1 MAEKA
6 IAATSPGSR
15 SVRYTTR
22 LQLYAAH
29 VPTRYRMHGCRS
41 IQPCTIYIIYIPRKS
56 PVRASQYSTYELAGV
71 TCVSFLSMR
80 STSRGRHLSS
90 TSRAP
95 AAAPTTTPNP
105 LACAKCG
112 RVTGNA
118 GALARHVE
126 HCGKPGP
133 TRAEKR
139 AQANKERRAKKRAA
153 AGDAAVEPDAPQDE

>member
-1 MAEKA
+1 MATAATAVAEKA

-80 STSRGRHLSS
+80 STSRGRHLSTQQHLSS
-90 TSRAP
+90 TCSRPHHDPKPVSLRQVWTCHRECWGSCEACR
-95 AAAPTTTPNP
+95 ALWQAWPNEGRE
-105 LACAKCG
+105 ACAS
-112 RVTGNA
+112 
-118 GALARHVE
+118 
-126 HCGKPGP
+126 
-133 TRAEKR
+133 
-139 AQANKERRAKKRAA
+139 Q
-153 AGDAAVEPDAPQDE
+153 